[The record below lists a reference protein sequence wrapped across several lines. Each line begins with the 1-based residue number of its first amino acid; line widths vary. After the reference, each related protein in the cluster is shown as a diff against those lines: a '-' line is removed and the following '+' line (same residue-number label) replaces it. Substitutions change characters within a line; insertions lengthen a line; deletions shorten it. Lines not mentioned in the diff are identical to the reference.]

1 MEADVGHLMI
11 VASKKLESIC
21 IQPSLTRDSL
31 FVSLSFAQCEFP
43 KLKSIHLGYVDNLNT
58 PGIHKHLY
66 CIALNLYDNFQ

>member
-11 VASKKLESIC
+11 VASKKLESVC

-58 PGIHKHLY
+58 PGTFVLY
-66 CIALNLYDNFQ
+66 CIAVNLYDNFQ